1 MSDDAREQ
9 EIQYMMAE
17 VRVHC
22 SIFFNT
28 YFLIEYHTGESVFDS
43 ILYRVSD
50 SASQCYAEEVGVG
63 A

>member
-9 EIQYMMAE
+9 EIQYMMGE

-28 YFLIEYHTGESVFDS
+28 YFFDRISHRRERVRLDPVSS
-43 ILYRVSD
+43 IGFSIAMLR
-50 SASQCYAEEVGVG
+50 
-63 A
+63 